1 MDNEELKALYDEYVA
16 NGGTASFNKWKKRQT
31 KNDKR
36 KTKRETARKE
46 KEEAIEKARQSL
58 ENWNKRN
65 KAIEDFTSDLTIK
78 NHVTMMKQH
87 PMYTAVNNILG
98 DVDYDDAQNALNRAR
113 RDKIITNNDT
123 LVEMKKFLSNN
134 EYLFYDDEL
143 NRIPYSEAGDLI
155 DIDEEV
161 KKFTA
166 KFDEEH
172 PGWNGLDSETV
183 KQSTEQSTKEATKQ
197 TSRNTT
203 KEAVKESTQETLEQA
218 EKKVTLEGSEKL
230 GKTTAQKIFNKR
242 VGGVLMNSFFAISDY
257 KDARNQGKGVVQA
270 AVKSGGL
277 FVAGEVLQGAMLPV
291 MLAKQAPQ
299 MIVNGVEGL
308 QRMTRGMNSMTRFQ
322 TFGEAEF
329 HDSPQLA
336 TMRQAGMEMAKMS
349 QYNLQQAIMGNEASN
364 MHRI

>member
-1 MDNEELKALYDEYVA
+1 MDD
-16 NGGTASFNKWKKRQT
+16 
-31 KNDKR
+31 
-36 KTKRETARKE
+36 
-46 KEEAIEKARQSL
+46 RQSAI
-58 ENWNKRN
+58 NKY
-65 KAIEDFTSDLTIK
+65 KADLAHQNNINILK
-78 NHVTMMKQH
+78 NN
-87 PMYTAVNNILG
+87 PLYASINEILG
-98 DVDYDDAQNALNRAR
+98 DNITYDDAQNAINRAKVNG
-113 RDKIITNNDT
+113 KIKTPE
-123 LVEMKKFLSNN
+123 EMVHMKMFLENN
-134 EYLFYDDEL
+134 EFLFYDNDL
-143 NRIPYSEAGDLI
+143 NRIPYSEPGDIVDLNEAI
-155 DIDEEV
+155 
-161 KKFTA
+161 KNFTTEYDKSHSTSQTSQQQKREA
-166 KFDEEH
+166 MK
-172 PGWNGLDSETV
+172 ET
-183 KQSTEQSTKEATKQ
+183 TEQSTKEATEQ

-203 KEAVKESTQETLEQA
+203 KEAVRESTEETLEQV